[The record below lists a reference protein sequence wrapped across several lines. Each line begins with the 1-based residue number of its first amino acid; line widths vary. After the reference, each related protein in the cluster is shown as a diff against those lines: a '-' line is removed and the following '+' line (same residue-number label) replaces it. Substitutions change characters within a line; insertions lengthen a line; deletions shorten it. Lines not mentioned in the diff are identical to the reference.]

1 MKPRQS
7 GIKNTIIIMD
17 SLIWNFENKLMDGVN
32 WISYIY
38 IKIVFWEKYWWNI
51 SFELY
56 FKKYTFNVCS
66 LPY

>member
-1 MKPRQS
+1 
-7 GIKNTIIIMD
+7 MD

-38 IKIVFWEKYWWNI
+38 IKIVSWKKYWLNI

-56 FKKYTFNVCS
+56 FKKYIFNVCS

>member
-1 MKPRQS
+1 
-7 GIKNTIIIMD
+7 MD

-38 IKIVFWEKYWWNI
+38 IKIVSWKKYWLNI

-56 FKKYTFNVCS
+56 FKNIFLMCVLYHIKDIF
-66 LPY
+66 